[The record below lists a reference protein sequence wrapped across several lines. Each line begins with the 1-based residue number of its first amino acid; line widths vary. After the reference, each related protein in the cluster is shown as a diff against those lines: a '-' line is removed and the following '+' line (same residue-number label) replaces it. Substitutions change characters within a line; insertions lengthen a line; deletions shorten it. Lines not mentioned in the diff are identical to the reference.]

1 MALLGFFNELSMPS
15 AELASEAA
23 SAQLAEVARSVG
35 ALKRLRPDFAL
46 QTQEPIRDWRLGRD
60 LTFYGFLD
68 DPQTKD
74 LGRVLLGVV
83 NRAPLR
89 RDLNAAKED
98 DALLDYR
105 VGDQPAEALGLANI
119 YDGLVLSFNHGP
131 WGSPNLQVNRSSL
144 IETETGETELGVEPI
159 DVRNLAAAGQ
169 VPGHRPWLDR
179 AGKPQFKDFADFEA
193 NRTDRLANLS
203 FLPAALSQFQ
213 ALRPD
218 LPRWGAVCG
227 RLDELQ
233 EAVVSWDPN
242 ALPAPAWRSKV
253 SGESKSRRK
262 LCYFTDLD
270 GEVRCFEEH
279 VRFTPGMGRI
289 YFRIDGAA
297 RKLVIAHIGNK
308 IDS

>member
-15 AELASEAA
+15 MDLAGEAA
-23 SAQLAEVARSVG
+23 SAQLAEVARSVS
-35 ALKRLRPDFAL
+35 ALQRLRPDFAL

-60 LTFYGFLD
+60 LTFYAFFD

-89 RDLNAAKED
+89 RDLGAARED
-98 DALLDYR
+98 DALLEYR
-105 VGDQPAEALGLANI
+105 VGDQMAEALGLADI
-119 YDGLVLSFNHGP
+119 YGGLALSFNHGP
-131 WGSPNLQVNRSSL
+131 WGSSSLQVNRSSL
-144 IETETGETELGVEPI
+144 IETEVGDTEMGVEQI
-159 DVRNLAAAGQ
+159 DVRNLAAADQ
-169 VPGHRPWLDR
+169 LPSHRPWLDR
-179 AGKPQFKDFADFEA
+179 AGKPQFEDFADFEA
-193 NRTDRLANLS
+193 NRADRLANLS
-203 FLPAALSQFQ
+203 FLPAALNQLQ

-218 LPRWGAVCG
+218 HPRWGAICG

-242 ALPAPAWRSKV
+242 ALPAPAWRSMV

-270 GEVRCFEEH
+270 GKVRCFEEH
-279 VRFTPGMGRI
+279 ARFTPGMGRI

-297 RKLVIAHIGNK
+297 RKLVIAHIGDK
-308 IDS
+308 IEP